1 MPKNIQKYQRSSLL
15 SHLQQDINRLFEPF
29 GWSTESE
36 LWDAF
41 STEWFPRI
49 DIKDMDNHYAIRAD
63 IPGVNPKEIEI
74 SMDNNVLTIKG
85 EKETKTEEKKEDFLR
100 VERSKGAFMRRFS
113 LPESVNSEKIKAKSK
128 HGVLEITIP
137 KVEHHGSQK
146 IRIEEENSD

>member
-1 MPKNIQKYQRSSLL
+1 MAKNIQKYPRSLL
-15 SHLQQDINRLFEPF
+15 SHLQQDINHLFEPF
-29 GWSTESE
+29 GWSTENE

-41 STEWFPRI
+41 LTEWSPRI

-74 SMDNNVLTIKG
+74 SMENNVLTIKG

-100 VERSKGAFMRRFS
+100 VERSKGTFMRRFS
-113 LPESVNSEKIKAKSK
+113 LPESVNPEKIKAKSK

-137 KVEHHGSQK
+137 KVERPGSQK
-146 IRIEEENSD
+146 IRIEEEDSE

>member
-1 MPKNIQKYQRSSLL
+1 MTKNIQKYPRSLL
-15 SHLQQDINRLFEPF
+15 GHLQQDINRLFEPF
-29 GWSTESE
+29 GWSAESSE
-36 LWDAF
+36 LWDTF

-49 DIKDMDNHYAIRAD
+49 DIKDMDSHYAIRAD

-85 EKETKTEEKKEDFLR
+85 EKETNTEEKKEDFLR

-113 LPESVNSEKIKAKSK
+113 LPESVNSEKIKARSK

-137 KVEHHGSQK
+137 KVEHHGGQK
-146 IRIEEENSD
+146 IRIEEENND